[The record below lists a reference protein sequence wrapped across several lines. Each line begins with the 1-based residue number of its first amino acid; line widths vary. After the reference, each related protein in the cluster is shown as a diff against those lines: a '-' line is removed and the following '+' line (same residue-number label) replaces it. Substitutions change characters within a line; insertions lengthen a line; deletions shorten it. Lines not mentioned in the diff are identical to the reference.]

1 MSDKQKNIFTAGGII
16 CAVVLVIALIFTVIH
31 TGGTSR
37 FNSEDAKK
45 FKQEYEV
52 LNGNVS

>member
-1 MSDKQKNIFTAGGII
+1 MSNKQKNIFAAGGVV

-37 FNSEDAKK
+37 FNSEDASK
-45 FKQEYEV
+45 FKNEYE
-52 LNGNVS
+52 L